1 PSPTA
6 APLPTATP
14 VPEPSAT
21 AVPFTQGT
29 LYFIW
34 QSGIKPAPEDMGL
47 DEVSAK
53 SLYAAIPGQTPDEW
67 QIISILTDIR
77 CFCQPKLSP
86 DNSQLA
92 FIQTEDSNQDGYFYT
107 SEDRQTLYTYN
118 LLENQLTRIDHFDF
132 SEQFSWLHDNQSLLY
147 KYGAS
152 WGLVSVDGSPPKA
165 LIENQQSISEGV
177 LYEFIRA
184 IVNSPNG
191 QLQAVTN
198 ELGVGTATGGFRPLG
213 NVQLALFDPDQTS
226 MVPIFDAKGINNILA
241 TWSPDNQWL
250 AATLIAETQEIYVI
264 DTKTATATHL
274 VTTESLKKRVYPPV
288 WSAQGN
294 WLAFIQDQATLW
306 SWYQPTA
313 TVEQLASKNF
323 VGSPV
328 WSPHEDVVVVS
339 FTRDEGGGILVVNP
353 AEKSLAELTLD
364 STPIGSPI
372 WTPDGQWLL
381 FPARQNETTG
391 YYLIHRQGGDVYPVF
406 DTTGL
411 YEPTDF
417 FWLSD

>member
-1 PSPTA
+1 M
-6 APLPTATP
+6 
-14 VPEPSAT
+14 PEPSAT

-34 QSGIKPAPEDMGL
+34 QSGIKPAPEDMGQ
-47 DEVSAK
+47 DEVPAK
-53 SLYAAIPGQTPDEW
+53 NLYALSPGKTPDTW
-67 QIISILTDIR
+67 TLVPILGDIR
-77 CFCQPKLSP
+77 CECSPKLSP
-86 DNSQLA
+86 DKSQMAIVLV
-92 FIQTEDSNQDGYFYT
+92 EDTNQDGYFYT
-107 SEDRQTLYTYN
+107 PEDRQTLYIYDFSQKTLMRLEHEDLLHKFSWTHDNHN
-118 LLENQLTRIDHFDF
+118 LLYQ
-132 SEQFSWLHDNQSLLY
+132 
-147 KYGAS
+147 YGANL
-152 WGLVSVDGSPPKA
+152 GLVPADGSPPKA
-165 LIENQQSISEGV
+165 LIENQRSISEGA

-191 QLQAVTN
+191 QLQVVTN
-198 ELGVGTATGGFRPLG
+198 ELGVGTAIGGFRPLG
-213 NVQLALFDPDQTS
+213 NVQLALFDPAQAS

-264 DTKTATATHL
+264 DTKTVTAIQL

-294 WLAFIQDQATLW
+294 WLAFIQDKATLW
-306 SWYQPTA
+306 SWHQPTT

-328 WSPHEDVVVVS
+328 WSPHEDVVAVS
-339 FTRDEGGGILVVNP
+339 FKTDEAGGILLANP
-353 AEKSLAELTLD
+353 AEKSLAELALD
-364 STPIGSPI
+364 SVPLGSPI

-381 FPARQNETTG
+381 FPAKQNETTG